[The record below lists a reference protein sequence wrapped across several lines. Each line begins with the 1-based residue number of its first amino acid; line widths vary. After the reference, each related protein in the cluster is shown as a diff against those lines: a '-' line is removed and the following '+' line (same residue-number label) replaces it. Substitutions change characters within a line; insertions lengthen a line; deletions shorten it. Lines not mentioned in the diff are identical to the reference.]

1 MTRQEEI
8 DRLAEIEAQPRT
20 SAEFKAKFR
29 ADMERRWMLEDA
41 GIPDMMRIKVERMIA
56 AVSKAVGGIG

>member
-20 SAEFKAKFR
+20 SDKFKKNFR
-29 ADMERRWMLEDA
+29 ADMERQWMLEDA
-41 GIPDMMRIKVERMIA
+41 GVIDMFRFKIERMVA
-56 AVSKAVGGIG
+56 RVKKQFP